1 MALTNAEKQRRWRER
16 RAAGMPVVRYVR
28 APEPRRSRPER
39 WRAAVATLRELQE
52 SYQQWRDNLPESLE
66 DSATAGLLDAV
77 IEVDL
82 DQLDVELPKGFGR
95 DGGARVRGRD

>member
-39 WRAAVATLRELQE
+39 WRVAVATLRELQE

-77 IEVDL
+77 IDVDL

-95 DGGARVRGRD
+95 D